1 VPTLTSAV
9 LSLWSAYWAAI
20 FAQVAHLRA
29 LDDGVGVSAF
39 ARLSRSLLAVGFGFF
54 LIAKLM

>member
-1 VPTLTSAV
+1 MPTLTSAV

-20 FAQVAHLRA
+20 FAQIAHLRA
-29 LDDGVGVSAF
+29 LDDGVGVGAF
-39 ARLSRSLLAVGFGFF
+39 ARLSRSLLAVGFAFF